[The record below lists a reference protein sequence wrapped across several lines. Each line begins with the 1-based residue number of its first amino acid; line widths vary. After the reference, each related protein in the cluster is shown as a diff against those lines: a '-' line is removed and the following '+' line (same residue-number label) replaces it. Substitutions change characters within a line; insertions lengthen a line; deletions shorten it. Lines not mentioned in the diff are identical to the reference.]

1 MKRIR
6 FRNRGLATAF
16 VVVTALATAG
26 GIAYATIPGPSNV
39 YSACMLKG
47 IGTMRL
53 IDESLPPTNLM
64 SRCTDKESEL
74 SWNQSGPS
82 AHRGPR
88 ATRDRQDRTGSP
100 ATPEPGSIHSKIWP
114 TFRVT
119 GSTAYRGR
127 RGRCCFPRRAAPTSI
142 CTTSAPASGERPS
155 LARES
160 SRCAYRTTCATP
172 TPPSRCAPASRFSSC
187 RGSWARVW
195 Q

>member
-82 AHRGPR
+82 GPQGPEG
-88 ATRDRQDRTGSP
+88 DTGTTAP
-100 ATPEPGSIHSKIWP
+100 NGEPGD
-114 TFRVT
+114 
-119 GSTAYRGR
+119 
-127 RGRCCFPRRAAPTSI
+127 
-142 CTTSAPASGERPS
+142 SGPGIDS
-155 LARES
+155 L
-160 SRCAYRTTCATP
+160 
-172 TPPSRCAPASRFSSC
+172 
-187 RGSWARVW
+187 
-195 Q
+195 